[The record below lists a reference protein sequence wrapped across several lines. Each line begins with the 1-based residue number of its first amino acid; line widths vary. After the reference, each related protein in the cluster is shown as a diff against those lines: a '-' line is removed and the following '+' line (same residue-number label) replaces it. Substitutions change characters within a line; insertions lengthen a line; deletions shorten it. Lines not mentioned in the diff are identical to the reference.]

1 MGQKELMDEHL
12 KSSNLSDIKHADR
25 EESMCILLTQDTV
38 SDKCMRSK
46 YKTHIHR
53 QTQVNQEEPM
63 VTIISA
69 RHHLTYLNGFIFHHV
84 FYFK

>member
-1 MGQKELMDEHL
+1 MGQEELMDEHL
-12 KSSNLSDIKHADR
+12 KSSNLRDIKHAYR

-38 SDKCMRSK
+38 SDEYMRSK
-46 YKTHIHR
+46 YKTHVHR

-69 RHHLTYLNGFIFHHV
+69 RHLTYLNGFILHHI